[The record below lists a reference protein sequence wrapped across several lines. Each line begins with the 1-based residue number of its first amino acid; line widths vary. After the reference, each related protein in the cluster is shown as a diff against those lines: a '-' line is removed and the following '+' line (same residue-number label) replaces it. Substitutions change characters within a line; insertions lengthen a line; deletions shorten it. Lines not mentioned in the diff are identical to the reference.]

1 MIFILIF
8 YPFKVDDEEVKTIY
22 KGKTKVLNIFQNEKV
37 NLIERKKQHIKFINK
52 EIHYKR
58 IEENIL
64 QNDI

>member
-37 NLIERKKQHIKFINK
+37 NWIEKKKQHIKFINK

>member
-22 KGKTKVLNIFQNEKV
+22 KGKTKGLNIFQNEKV
-37 NLIERKKQHIKFINK
+37 NWIEKKKQHIKFINK

>member
-37 NLIERKKQHIKFINK
+37 NLIEKKKQHIKFINK

>member
-22 KGKTKVLNIFQNEKV
+22 KGKTKLLNIFQNEKV
-37 NLIERKKQHIKFINK
+37 NWIEKKKQHIKFINK

>member
-22 KGKTKVLNIFQNEKV
+22 KGKTKLLNIFQNEKV
-37 NLIERKKQHIKFINK
+37 NLIEKKKQHIKFINK

>member
-8 YPFKVDDEEVKTIY
+8 YLFKVEDEEVKTIY
-22 KGKTKVLNIFQNEKV
+22 KGKTKLLNIFQNEKV
-37 NLIERKKQHIKFINK
+37 NWIEKKKQHIKFINK